1 MKLDHIGIATKD
13 ATGLAETYTQ
23 LFDDL
28 DIVHHEE
35 YNDMYVVFIELETG
49 YFEVLEPIETET
61 PIGSYLADNDHPLHH
76 VAFEVDNIEKELSRL
91 QTMNIALLD
100 DTPRKGAWGHT
111 IAFIHPSETGGILTE
126 LVEH

>member
-13 ATGLAETYTQ
+13 ATELAETYSR

-35 YNDMYVVFIELETG
+35 YNDMHVVFIELDTG
-49 YFEVLEPIETET
+49 YFEVLEPIDMDS

-76 VAFEVDNIEKELSRL
+76 VAFEVDDIEAELSRL
-91 QTMNIALLD
+91 QHMNITLLD
-100 DTPRKGAWGHT
+100 ETPREGAWGHT
-111 IAFIHPSETGGILTE
+111 IAFIHPSETGRVLTE